1 MTGNS
6 CATVTSRRIFGMD
19 SAPEVPTSIDGL
31 LHFIDARDHRAVLDV
46 LRDPSAGANFDID
59 VRGIRADGAPMTV
72 QFRGA
77 AYPRSQGHGVV
88 LRGILQDVTEHREI
102 SRIHHEARHDDL
114 TGLAN
119 RASLLSELEARL
131 HNSRRGPGDLFA
143 VHFVDLDHFKP
154 VNDSFGHSVGDAVLK
169 RVAERLLR
177 ATRSE
182 DLVARL
188 GGDELVVVQKNV
200 TLLADAEAL
209 AAKLIAAINEP
220 MEVGDHR
227 FEMGASIGIAMAR
240 PEAETAEEL
249 LSRADRAMY
258 RAKETRR
265 GGYCIA

>member
-1 MTGNS
+1 M
-6 CATVTSRRIFGMD
+6 ADR
-19 SAPEVPTSIDGL
+19 L
-31 LHFIDARDHRAVLDV
+31 LH
-46 LRDPSAGANFDID
+46 
-59 VRGIRADGAPMTV
+59 
-72 QFRGA
+72 
-77 AYPRSQGHGVV
+77 
-88 LRGILQDVTEHREI
+88 
-102 SRIHHEARHDDL
+102 
-114 TGLAN
+114 
-119 RASLLSELEARL
+119 
-131 HNSRRGPGDLFA
+131 
-143 VHFVDLDHFKP
+143 
-154 VNDSFGHSVGDAVLK
+154 
-169 RVAERLLR
+169 

-200 TLLADAEAL
+200 ARLADAEAL

-227 FEMGASIGIAMAR
+227 FEMSASIGIAMAR